1 MCRTRSRTG
10 RPSAMPGR
18 SRSSSARR
26 APARRLPALRPRS
39 TSSSHPAQHSN
50 SRAMSSITFRRPK
63 VPPLEED
70 LRPGERPSTVQRL
83 ARAAFGRNPI
93 GMVFGA
99 PYALFIAL
107 LFAYPLVLA
116 VWISFHRYFFA
127 APGVSVPR
135 PYVGLANYT
144 AVLDD
149 PAVRQAFLNI
159 LIFLVINV
167 PLTVILSLLLATALN
182 AAIPFRTFFRTS
194 FYAPYVTASV
204 AIVGVWLFMFGT
216 GGVVDNV
223 VGALA
228 ANTSQRSGFLI
239 LLYLAALQNVPK
251 ELYDAAEV
259 DGASWWH
266 KFRSVTVPGVRQ
278 VTTLVALLAIITGA
292 NLFTEPYLL
301 TAGGG
306 PSGKSISPVLQIYQ
320 AGIEQNRPDFASALG
335 VILVIGVFAISGL
348 LWLVQRRQA

>member
-1 MCRTRSRTG
+1 MT
-10 RPSAMPGR
+10 
-18 SRSSSARR
+18 
-26 APARRLPALRPRS
+26 
-39 TSSSHPAQHSN
+39 
-50 SRAMSSITFRRPK
+50 SITSAGPEVPSLKGGPRRGS
-63 VPPLEED
+63 LS
-70 LRPGERPSTVQRL
+70 RVQWL
-83 ARAAFGRNPI
+83 TRAAFGRNPI
-93 GMVFGA
+93 GMIFGA

-107 LFAYPLVLA
+107 LFAYPLILA
-116 VWISFHRYFFA
+116 GWISFHSYFFA

-144 AVLDD
+144 AVLED

-167 PLTVILSLLLATALN
+167 PLTVLLSLLLATALN

-216 GGVVDNV
+216 GGIVDNV
-223 VGALA
+223 LGPLA
-228 ANTSQRSGFLI
+228 PNPSWLVNQTWAMPSIAIFVTWKQMGFFI

-266 KFRSVTVPGVRQ
+266 RFRSVTIPGVRQ

-306 PSGKSISPVLQIYQ
+306 PDGKSASPVLLIYQ
-320 AGIEQNRPDFASALG
+320 TGIEQNRPDFASALG
-335 VILVIGVFAISGL
+335 VILVIGVFAVSGL

>member
-1 MCRTRSRTG
+1 MT
-10 RPSAMPGR
+10 
-18 SRSSSARR
+18 
-26 APARRLPALRPRS
+26 
-39 TSSSHPAQHSN
+39 
-50 SRAMSSITFRRPK
+50 SITSPRPK
-63 VPPLEED
+63 SPPLQGE
-70 LRPGERPSTVQRL
+70 LRPGTRPSGRQRL
-83 ARAAFGRNPI
+83 TRAAFGRHPI
-93 GMVFGA
+93 GMIFGA

-107 LFAYPLVLA
+107 LFAYPLLLA
-116 VWISFHRYFFA
+116 GWISFHSYFFA

-135 PYVGLANYT
+135 PYVGLANYR

-167 PLTVILSLLLATALN
+167 PLTVMLSLLLATALN

-204 AIVGVWLFMFGT
+204 AIVGVWLFMFGA
-216 GGVVDNV
+216 GGIVDNV
-223 VGALA
+223 LGPLA
-228 ANTSQRSGFLI
+228 PSTYLLVNQSWAMPSIAIYVTWKGMGVFI

-266 KFRSVTVPGVRQ
+266 RFRSVTVPGVRQ
-278 VTTLVALLAIITGA
+278 VTTLVAMLAIITGA

-306 PSGKSISPVLQIYQ
+306 PNGKSTSPVLQIYQ
-320 AGIEQNRPDFASALG
+320 TGIEQNRPDFASALG
-335 VILVIGVFAISGL
+335 IVLVIGVLAITGL

>member
-1 MCRTRSRTG
+1 M
-10 RPSAMPGR
+10 
-18 SRSSSARR
+18 
-26 APARRLPALRPRS
+26 
-39 TSSSHPAQHSN
+39 
-50 SRAMSSITFRRPK
+50 I
-63 VPPLEED
+63 
-70 LRPGERPSTVQRL
+70 
-83 ARAAFGRNPI
+83 
-93 GMVFGA
+93 FGA

-107 LFAYPLVLA
+107 LFAYPLLLA
-116 VWISFHRYFFA
+116 GWISFHSYFFA

-135 PYVGLANYT
+135 PYVGLANYR

-167 PLTVILSLLLATALN
+167 PLTVMLSLLLATALN

-204 AIVGVWLFMFGT
+204 AIVGVWLFMFGA
-216 GGVVDNV
+216 GGIVDNV
-223 VGALA
+223 LGPLA
-228 ANTSQRSGFLI
+228 PSPSWLVNQTWAMPSIAIYVTWKGMGVFI

-266 KFRSVTVPGVRQ
+266 RFRSVTVPGVRQ
-278 VTTLVALLAIITGA
+278 VTTLVAMLAIITGA

-306 PSGKSISPVLQIYQ
+306 PNGKSTSPVLQIYQ
-320 AGIEQNRPDFASALG
+320 TGIEQNRPDFASALG
-335 VILVIGVFAISGL
+335 IVLVIGVLAITGL

>member
-1 MCRTRSRTG
+1 
-10 RPSAMPGR
+10 
-18 SRSSSARR
+18 
-26 APARRLPALRPRS
+26 
-39 TSSSHPAQHSN
+39 
-50 SRAMSSITFRRPK
+50 MSSITFRRPK

-127 APGVSVPR
+127 APGASVPR
-135 PYVGLANYT
+135 PYVGLANYR

-167 PLTVILSLLLATALN
+167 PLTVMLSLLLATALN

-216 GGVVDNV
+216 GGIVDNV
-223 VGALA
+223 LGPLA
-228 ANTSQRSGFLI
+228 PNPSWLVNQNWAMPSIAIFVTWKQMGFFI

-348 LWLVQRRQA
+348 LWLVQRRQT

>member
-1 MCRTRSRTG
+1 MTSITSG
-10 RPSAMPGR
+10 RPE
-18 SRSSSARR
+18 
-26 APARRLPALRPRS
+26 
-39 TSSSHPAQHSN
+39 
-50 SRAMSSITFRRPK
+50 
-63 VPPLEED
+63 VPPLEGGP
-70 LRPGERPSTVQRL
+70 RPGTRL
-83 ARAAFGRNPI
+83 SKTQWVSRVAFGRNPI

-116 VWISFHRYFFA
+116 AWISFHRYFFA

-149 PAVRQAFLNI
+149 PAVRQAFFNI

-167 PLTVILSLLLATALN
+167 PLTVMLSLLLATALN

-216 GGVVDNV
+216 GGIVDN
-223 VGALA
+223 GLGPLA
-228 ANTSQRSGFLI
+228 PHPSWLINQHWAMPSIAIFVTWKQMGFFI

-266 KFRSVTVPGVRQ
+266 RFRSVTIPGVRQ

-306 PSGKSISPVLQIYQ
+306 PNGKSISPVLQIYQ
-320 AGIEQNRPDFASALG
+320 SGIEQNRPDFASALG

>member
-1 MCRTRSRTG
+1 MTSTTSP
-10 RPSAMPGR
+10 RP
-18 SRSSSARR
+18 
-26 APARRLPALRPRS
+26 
-39 TSSSHPAQHSN
+39 Q
-50 SRAMSSITFRRPK
+50 
-63 VPPLEED
+63 VPPLEGGPA
-70 LRPGERPSTVQRL
+70 PGARLSRVQWL
-83 ARAAFGRNPI
+83 SRAAFGRNPI

-116 VWISFHRYFFA
+116 LWISFHHYFFA

-144 AVLDD
+144 AVLND
-149 PAVRQAFLNI
+149 PAVRQSFLNI
-159 LIFLVINV
+159 LIFLIINV

-216 GGVVDNV
+216 GGIVDNV
-223 VGALA
+223 LGPLA
-228 ANTSQRSGFLI
+228 PNPSWLVNQTWAMPSIAIFVTWKQMGFFI
-239 LLYLAALQNVPK
+239 LLYLAALQNVPE

-266 KFRSVTVPGVRQ
+266 RFRSVTIPGVRQ

-306 PSGKSISPVLQIYQ
+306 PNGKSASPVLLIYQ
-320 AGIEQNRPDFASALG
+320 SGIEQNRPDFASALG